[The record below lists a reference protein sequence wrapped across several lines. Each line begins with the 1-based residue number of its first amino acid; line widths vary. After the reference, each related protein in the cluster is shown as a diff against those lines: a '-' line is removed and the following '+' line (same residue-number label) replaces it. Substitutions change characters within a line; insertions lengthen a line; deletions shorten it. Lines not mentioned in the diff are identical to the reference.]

1 MRQLQLPPTIRTPR
15 IDEVPNRKDVI
26 DAINKRLTANIVEG
40 YVIKDNPSGDLPF
53 FAEINIDND
62 NLWELFKTL
71 SLHIESEISVIF
83 KHIDDETTYGIYGDR
98 YESINILEEV
108 KLELTQDGFLEFG
121 VIYHDENK
129 LEEVF
134 VKRAKYIQYWGMK
147 KENFVKIMEDFN
159 LYPIQN
165 FNFIDEYPLVT
176 ESLISINTSIKDTDY
191 VLDYLNKSFVGE

>member
-1 MRQLQLPPTIRTPR
+1 
-15 IDEVPNRKDVI
+15 
-26 DAINKRLTANIVEG
+26 
-40 YVIKDNPSGDLPF
+40 
-53 FAEINIDND
+53 
-62 NLWELFKTL
+62 
-71 SLHIESEISVIF
+71 
-83 KHIDDETTYGIYGDR
+83 
-98 YESINILEEV
+98 LEEV